1 MDRREEGRR
10 GRAGGR
16 EAGKKND
23 FDTEWRR
30 RAAIQ
35 SRRKPSARQM
45 RWCSVAT
52 AAAADGQRA
61 GVRCRALIVLLSYVT
76 EVKSGCPRR
85 RARAPGPAAAADRA
99 SEEGASSVS

>member
-1 MDRREEGRR
+1 
-10 GRAGGR
+10 
-16 EAGKKND
+16 
-23 FDTEWRR
+23 
-30 RAAIQ
+30 
-35 SRRKPSARQM
+35 M

-85 RARAPGPAAAADRA
+85 RARAPGPAAADRA
-99 SEEGASSVS
+99 SEEGAGSVS

>member
-45 RWCSVAT
+45 RWCSVAS
-52 AAAADGQRA
+52 AAADGQR
-61 GVRCRALIVLLSYVT
+61 
-76 EVKSGCPRR
+76 E
-85 RARAPGPAAAADRA
+85 ARPECDA
-99 SEEGASSVS
+99 VH

>member
-1 MDRREEGRR
+1 MDHREE
-10 GRAGGR
+10 GGR

-30 RAAIQ
+30 RARAAIQ

-45 RWCSVAT
+45 RWCGVAT

-76 EVKSGCPRR
+76 EVKSCCPRR
-85 RARAPGPAAAADRA
+85 RARAPGPAAADRA
-99 SEEGASSVS
+99 SEEGAGSVS

>member
-1 MDRREEGRR
+1 MDHREE
-10 GRAGGR
+10 GGR

-85 RARAPGPAAAADRA
+85 RARAPGAGTGSRRPGER
-99 SEEGASSVS
+99 GGRGLCFVIGR